1 MDIMLIKQWDGSF
14 KPAYDSDYQKA
25 KKIKVDSAVSC
36 KITKP
41 RNIKFHRKFFA
52 LMNLVFNNQEHYIN
66 IDHLRRDLTIA
77 SGYYTKSK
85 SITGEEVTEAKS
97 ISFSGM
103 SEIEFNELYTNILIS
118 IEKYFHFD
126 KDRVRREIEQHF

>member
-1 MDIMLIKQWDGSF
+1 MDIMLIKQWEDSF

-25 KKIKVDSAVSC
+25 KKIKVDFAVSC

-66 IDHLRRDLTIA
+66 IDHLRRDLIIA

-97 ISFSGM
+97 ISFSTM

-126 KDRVRREIEQHF
+126 QDRVRKEIEQYF